1 MIGNHFGPVDR
12 TVSVLLDRAYP
23 VVKAVYLRL
32 DSIDKLSKHL
42 DDLEYLATTGYEI
55 IESLDKITSI
65 SDAWLKI
72 FEGQGGQEA
81 IDEILKHLDSM
92 EEISPYIED
101 ISKVAPYIQDII
113 TVAEQIKDVSL
124 IYDFYT
130 SVEDVKETKELVNA
144 ALEEVQES
152 VEYVQGISWE
162 KIPYVVSTLQEVAS
176 YDKDGFFCITGDTE
190 HSDAGDST
198 WITYP
203 LATEQEAKAGTV
215 NNALMTPLRTRDAI
229 KAMISGNN
237 GLVVK
242 SNGEIVVDFDQMPDE
257 QLENI
262 VLAMVQEGGG
272 LSVDSS
278 GKLYVD
284 FASMPTDKFEDM
296 LKSIR
301 VPIWLTANK
310 NFYVN
315 GETGSDTLD
324 DDRGLSSSK
333 PFKTI
338 SACVKYVTDTYNIS
352 SYILY
357 ITVAPGV
364 YTERLQLGQYSATTG
379 YINLRAQEQGTVT
392 IQNLDDEL
400 TIATVSNST
409 WYIQNFTFDL
419 KLSSANLSSSRLI
432 AAAIHAYTASNV
444 NCQNITLRAINSTEA
459 PATVGQLRLFRCDS
473 GGRLELY
480 QNVSVEFSGFDEES
494 SVQKNILYCGTD
506 AVIALPASGSQYTFS
521 IKGNYGTFLY
531 VTSGTVQIGT
541 NGQPY
546 VYQFSLSSDVP
557 TDGKKFSL
565 INSSKI
571 ITNSLGLGYLPG
583 STAGTIQESTY
594 CFYS

>member
-1 MIGNHFGPVDR
+1 MN
-12 TVSVLLDRAYP
+12 SSLDRAYP

-130 SVEDVKETKELVNA
+130 SVEDVKETKELVDA

-162 KIPYVVSTLQEVAS
+162 KIPYIVSTLQEVAS

-203 LATEQEAKAGTV
+203 LATEQEAKAGTA

-301 VPIWLTANK
+301 VPIWLTGTM

-315 GETGSDTLD
+315 PATGVDNSETYGRSED
-324 DDRGLSSSK
+324 K
-333 PFKTI
+333 PFKTLKY
-338 SACVKYVTDTYNIS
+338 ALTYVTDTFNTSSYNI
-352 SYILY
+352 
-357 ITVAPGV
+357 
-364 YTERLQLGQYSATTG
+364 
-379 YINLRAQEQGTVT
+379 YINLAEGVYD
-392 IQNLDDEL
+392 NDDIETTSGLL
-400 TIATVSNST
+400 TLPEIA
-409 WYIQNFTFDL
+409 
-419 KLSSANLSSSRLI
+419 
-432 AAAIHAYTASNV
+432 
-444 NCQNITLRAINSTEA
+444 
-459 PATVGQLRLFRCDS
+459 G
-473 GGRLELY
+473 
-480 QNVSVEFSGFDEES
+480 
-494 SVQKNILYCGTD
+494 
-506 AVIALPASGSQYTFS
+506 
-521 IKGNYGTFLY
+521 
-531 VTSGTVQIGT
+531 SGTVWIGNKDPEKAKNTILHYRVQSIRAIKYTLYNLTLQPVILASNGPNQNFIYLEKGYLDLYNVYFNAQYVYAAT
-541 NGQPY
+541 NGNARYIINANVGSTIRIYASNTSTIIPGVSFDYASSTAKILTISCDGGNVIFSADLNIVSSTSDISSNVFFNATNLSVITRTKSTFPY
-546 VYQFSLSSDVP
+546 P
-557 TDGKKFSL
+557 GREPL
-565 INSSKI
+565 INILNDAVVTGKRYSVDKNSI
-571 ITNSLGLGYLPG
+571 IGVMGAGDEFLPG
-583 STAGTIQESTY
+583 TVAGTANSGGQY
-594 CFYS
+594 V